1 MEAFTGYDV
10 GRVQS
15 GTDFEANTE
24 SAPRLNAAIRVKII
38 KNANEIFGTTMA
50 KNQYE
55 NHQCHL

>member
-10 GRVQS
+10 GSVQS
-15 GTDFEANTE
+15 GTDFEANAQST
-24 SAPRLNAAIRVKII
+24 PRLDAAIRIETI
-38 KNANEIFGTTMA
+38 EDANEIFGSTMA